1 MAPDTPSSHK
11 RFGHTLK
18 LTEAPNNIGMHNK
31 LTIGFG
37 TLIVLI
43 FVVVGLGSL
52 ASSGAIK
59 TIDRTG
65 QVRTPIV
72 IASSRAEANLYH
84 TLADMRG
91 YLALGDPTFIFSY
104 HNSRDAFE
112 HNLAEM
118 ERLSA
123 SLDVENQLRIKELR
137 ETFTAWEEL
146 PEDLFELHD
155 DRMKREPAYAWLQK
169 TGIPLGDNVM
179 TNINQMIELQATM
192 EPSEHNNLI
201 LKDMAEF
208 QSSFSAM
215 LSSMR
220 GYVTTLNSNFRF
232 HEYERN
238 LHTNEQAWERLNN
251 ARTYLSPEQQ
261 ARLDSIGAVRTLFLE
276 ELPDNV
282 FNVLYSDR
290 WREDLYIFRTEVIP
304 RTDKMQ
310 QLLGGMTASQQ
321 TALQD
326 DLQQSRE
333 SLLTARWQTFTGGA
347 IAAILGTLMAIFLRH
362 TIIVTHANLQ
372 RLVDEKEHLI
382 GQLSNA
388 RAAAEEANE
397 LKSKFIANM
406 SHELRTPLNSIINFT
421 RIILSG
427 MRGPVNDEQ
436 KDYLGRVQ
444 TSGEH
449 LLGLINDILDLS
461 KIEAGHMEL
470 YKEPSQIDD
479 LVKGTISTAMGLT
492 KGKPI
497 TLQQEIEPNLPIIYI
512 DSTRMRQV
520 LLNLLSNAAK
530 FTEEGTITVQVQRD
544 ATSVLIRITDTG
556 IGIAADK
563 LETIFD
569 EFRQAE
575 EGSTRSYE
583 GTGLGLAICKRLVE
597 MHGGRIQ
604 VESTVGVGSTFSFSL
619 PIEEVATETEADDD
633 ADDDAEKSAF
643 LASAI
648 SGKPVVLVIDDDR
661 QGIDI
666 VASYLER
673 DGYTVYGLSD
683 NRLAMDEITR
693 IQPAVIILDI
703 MMPHHSGW
711 ELLAVLKAMPET
723 QHVPV
728 ILYTIT
734 EEKKR
739 GLHLGASAYLVKP
752 VKEEQLRATM
762 QKFAPTNATILVIDD
777 NPDVL
782 EMVSRDLASYNG
794 YRVITANG
802 GRVGLEYVARHCPDV
817 IILDLMMPDMDGFSV
832 LDELEQRQETCTTP
846 VVVLTA
852 KDLTLEEYT
861 YLHNRVHSLLMKGT
875 TSTEELLG
883 KIGMLLGKH
892 M

>member
-1 MAPDTPSSHK
+1 MVPDIPPSQSAS
-11 RFGHTLK
+11 GYSGK
-18 LTEAPNNIGMHNK
+18 LTKMTNHMAMHKK
-31 LTIGFG
+31 LTAGFG

-43 FVVVGLGSL
+43 FLVVGLGSL
-52 ASSGAIK
+52 ASTGAINR
-59 TIDRTG
+59 IDRTG

-84 TLADMRG
+84 MLADMRG

-104 HNSRDAFE
+104 RNSRDAFE

-118 ERLSA
+118 EQLSA
-123 SLDVENQLRIKELR
+123 SLDAENQLRLKELR

-155 DRMKREPAYAWLQK
+155 DRMKREPAYAWLQN

-179 TNINQMIELQATM
+179 TNINQMIEIQATM
-192 EPSEHNNLI
+192 EPSEHNNLL

-215 LSSMR
+215 LSAMR

-238 LHTNEQAWERLNN
+238 LHTNEEAWERLSH
-251 ARTYLSPEQQ
+251 ARTHFAPEQQ
-261 ARLDSIGAVRTLFLE
+261 ARLDSIGSVRTLFLE

-310 QLLGGMTASQQ
+310 QLLGDITASQQ

-326 DLQQSRE
+326 DLQQSRD
-333 SLLTARWQTFTGGA
+333 SLLMARWQTFMGGA
-347 IAAILGTLMAIFLRH
+347 TAAILGILMAIFLRH
-362 TIIVTHANLQ
+362 TIMVTHTHLQ

-382 GQLSNA
+382 GELSTA

-427 MRGPVNDEQ
+427 MRGPVNDDQ

-470 YKEPSQIDD
+470 YKEPCHIDD
-479 LVKGTISTAMGLT
+479 LVKGTMSTAMGLT

-497 TLQQEIEPNLPIIYI
+497 ALQQEIEPNLPMVDI
-512 DSTRMRQV
+512 DCTRIRQV

-530 FTEEGTITVQVQRD
+530 FTNEGTITVRVQRQGN
-544 ATSVLIRITDTG
+544 TLRVSVTDTG

-563 LETIFD
+563 LETIFA
-569 EFRQAE
+569 EFRQAD

-597 MHGGRIQ
+597 LHGGSIQ
-604 VESTVGVGSTFSFSL
+604 VESMVGVGSTFSFGL
-619 PIEEVATETEADDD
+619 PIEEVATEIEADD
-633 ADDDAEKSAF
+633 AAEKSAF
-643 LASAI
+643 LASAT
-648 SGKPVVLVIDDDR
+648 SGNPVVLVIDDDR

-683 NRLAMDEITR
+683 NRLALEEIAR
-693 IQPAVIILDI
+693 IQPTVIILDI

-711 ELLAVLKAMPET
+711 ELLAMLKAVPET

-728 ILYTIT
+728 ILYTFI
-734 EEKKR
+734 EEQKR

-752 VKEEQLRATM
+752 VKEEQLRATV
-762 QKFAPTNATILVIDD
+762 QKFVLTNATILVIDD

-782 EMVSRDLASYNG
+782 ETVSHDLALHNG
-794 YRVITANG
+794 YHVITANG
-802 GRVGLEYVARHCPDV
+802 GRAGLEHVDRQCPDL
-817 IILDLMMPDMDGFSV
+817 IILDLMMPDMDGFGV
-832 LDELEQRQETCTTP
+832 LHELDQRQETRVIP

-852 KDLTLEEYT
+852 KDLTLAERD
-861 YLHNRVHSLLMKGT
+861 YLHNRVHGLLMKGT

-883 KIGMLLGKH
+883 KIGVLIGKH
-892 M
+892 V